1 MSPSRFEISSCFAR
15 NSSMCNSNTSAA
27 KGSNI
32 VLKILSKWKFNIVI
46 AKKKIEK
53 DGINHHVQKQVRL
66 KNIEVPI
73 DFEHQLIKKHPGA
86 ASNSKH
92 RIVLHGF
99 A

>member
-1 MSPSRFEISSCFAR
+1 LP
-15 NSSMCNSNTSAA
+15 
-27 KGSNI
+27 
-32 VLKILSKWKFNIVI
+32 
-46 AKKKIEK
+46 KKIEK
-53 DGINHHVQKQVRL
+53 EGINHHVQKQVRL

-86 ASNSKH
+86 ARNSKH